1 MNSKY
6 QIYFILRKAEN
17 RIMKSKADM
26 KKKKKKLSNSL
37 AAQWLELD
45 AFTAAAWVQS
55 LVGKLRSH
63 KPWDRSEKKNNNR
76 KQHLNTSSQC
86 QIHF

>member
-17 RIMKSKADM
+17 RIMKSKADI

-45 AFTAAAWVQS
+45 AFTAGAWVQS

-63 KPWDRSEKKNNNR
+63 KPWDWAKKKTK
-76 KQHLNTSSQC
+76 KQKTAP
-86 QIHF
+86 